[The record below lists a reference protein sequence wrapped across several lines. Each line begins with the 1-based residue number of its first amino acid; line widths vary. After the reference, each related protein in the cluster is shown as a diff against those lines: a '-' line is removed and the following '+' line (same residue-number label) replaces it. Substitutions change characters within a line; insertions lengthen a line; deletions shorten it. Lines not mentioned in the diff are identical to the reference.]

1 MKKLFSNKYFV
12 ISFVLLLIVIT
23 VGVTY
28 AIIAWTTTDYNVT
41 LSTSCFDVNYKL
53 GKDITAVLN
62 PTDAEEVVFES
73 ENAIMINSDMAV
85 SDISLSFKPE
95 CNRHSGIASI
105 DLNVGSISN
114 AFTEN
119 GNSTGSLRYFLIPYS
134 SSEYPTVDIEHLS
147 KHEFQYI
154 TSGSITESGNRT
166 IFTTNLYPGETK
178 EYIIVFLIDSNLVD
192 TDVIGASFTAS
203 VDSSVEQYVR
213 RIGAS
218 TPISDF
224 LYVLGDDNNP
234 VTSLPL
240 YVYSDCLNSGSSGGG
255 KVAYNYEGTK
265 VIPLV
270 TSGSSCEIS
279 NNKQIYN
286 YTLTNSIGLPSNT
299 ILLTG
304 YTGSDTEINIPD
316 TYTIDGVTYNVV
328 ILSTLSLNLSGGSSG
343 SGSLFGYDFVE
354 GERKS
359 IIVPLAE
366 NASSGSITFCPTC
379 DTYGLLS
386 NNSTLET
393 VSIGD
398 NVEILNIDDSS
409 GNVLSASLNHTF
421 YNDISLRTISN
432 LPNKLTYIMYAFDY
446 TSVEGT
452 IRINSCDLSV
462 FDEDPTYNLTI
473 EVPAHSKTAC
483 VVGNYVNHT
492 NYDCSGSSS
501 GGGGSIKGGGT
512 ETKGYDFIE
521 GERKSIFTPLEMNY
535 NVTSKFIT
543 SNVILRVEEF
553 ENDYCTFS
561 GGSGG
566 SGR

>member
-62 PTDAEEVVFES
+62 PTDAEEAVYELQ
-73 ENAIMINSDMAV
+73 NAILINEDMAV

-95 CNRHSGIASI
+95 CTRHSGIASI

-154 TSGSITESGNRT
+154 ASGSITESGNRT

-203 VDSSVEQYVR
+203 VDSSVDQYVR

-234 VTSLPL
+234 ITSLPL

-255 KVAYNYEGTK
+255 KAAYNYEGTK
-265 VIPLV
+265 VIPLE
-270 TSGSSCEIS
+270 TSGSSCDIS

-286 YTLTNSIGLPSNT
+286 YTLTNSIELPSNT

-316 TYTIDGVTYNVV
+316 TYTIDGVTYNVM
-328 ILSTLSLNLSGGSSG
+328 ILSNLYLNSSGDSGGGASG
-343 SGSLFGYDFVE
+343 KGYDFVE

-359 IIVPLAE
+359 IITPLI
-366 NASSGSITFCPTC
+366 SSGGSGSSTFCSEC
-379 DTYGLLS
+379 EIYGLLS
-386 NNSTLET
+386 NNSTLEE

-398 NVEILNIDDSS
+398 NVE
-409 GNVLSASLNHTF
+409 VLSIDKKGGVNIAIMEETF
-421 YNDISLRTISN
+421 YNDISLRTVSN
-432 LPNKLTYIMYAFDY
+432 LPNKLTIIVGAFNR

-452 IRINSCDLSV
+452 IRINSCDLEE
-462 FDEDPTYNLTI
+462 FGDKIYDNNLTI

-492 NYDCSGSSS
+492 SNSCSSS
-501 GGGGSIKGGGT
+501 GGGGIKGGGT
-512 ETKGYDFIE
+512 ETKGYDFAI
-521 GERKSIFTPLEMNY
+521 GERKSIFTPLAMNY
-535 NVTSKFIT
+535 GDNLKV
-543 SNVILRVEEF
+543 VEF